1 MLANCV
7 IVLFKELIVL
17 VSVYKPILIEVR
29 IMRCK
34 RLFLDEIK
42 QQSYW
47 RKRWLRGE
55 CTMHSCKLYLLVNF
69 QRKPFNF
76 CMCHQFCLAVQML
89 CTTAR
94 YV

>member
-47 RKRWLRGE
+47 RKR
-55 CTMHSCKLYLLVNF
+55 
-69 QRKPFNF
+69 
-76 CMCHQFCLAVQML
+76 
-89 CTTAR
+89 
-94 YV
+94 